1 MWPAEPRPEVAAP
14 TSGLT
19 IRIDRKGREVTS
31 AIQAIAMDYDGTLTD
46 DDTPTV
52 EVLEAVRAVRAQG
65 RAMVLVTGRILSEL
79 RAVFPDVEDRFDAIV
94 AENGAVLADADGV
107 HDLAPPVAAVLGQ
120 ALAHRDIPVRQ
131 GRVLLACDGAYTG
144 AVVEEVARLELDCQV
159 VHNRAALMVLPGGV
173 TKGTGLEQALGN
185 LGISRH
191 STLAIGDAENDHHLL
206 EVCELGVAVA
216 NAVDGLKDR
225 AELVLEEPDGEGI
238 ARLLRSS
245 LIQGSG
251 TLAPRRWQLTLG
263 RDDHGNP
270 VRIPASQINLLLTGG
285 SCSGKSY
292 LAGSLIEQLVRLG
305 YSVLVVDLEGDH
317 QGLTDR
323 RGILGVG
330 GTEPLPAPGPLAAL
344 VRHRFGSVVLDLS
357 PSSPTEQETYLRS
370 IAPAILAQRAVTGLP
385 HWVFFDEAHALPDG
399 IAAWTDAPDAGETGY
414 CYGTYRPEE
423 LPDLRSK
430 AADLIVFT
438 VPAGTGAP
446 AARRYVARVSG
457 IAEEAIELGGDQGRA
472 VLIDPSGAAPPVPFT
487 VETRHSGH
495 VRHWHKYIDGQL
507 PEALRFYFAT
517 TNPSRI
523 AANLREFHD
532 HLGACPASTID
543 RHVQKRDFSRWIGDV
558 LQDTELSEIVARAE
572 LRVEPDDASR
582 EAFRATVQGAVQAR
596 YLE

>member
-1 MWPAEPRPEVAAP
+1 
-14 TSGLT
+14 L
-19 IRIDRKGREVTS
+19 TS
-31 AIQAIAMDYDGTLTD
+31 AIQAIAMDYDGTLTED
-46 DDTPTV
+46 DRPTAD
-52 EVLEAVRAVRAQG
+52 VLDAVREVRARG
-65 RAMVLVTGRILSEL
+65 RAVVLVTGRILSEL
-79 RAVFPDVEDRFDAIV
+79 RAVFPAVEDQFDAIV

-131 GRVLLACDGAYTG
+131 GRVLLACDGVHTG

-159 VHNRAALMVLPGGV
+159 VHNRGALMVLPGGV

-216 NAVDGLKDR
+216 NAVDALKDR
-225 AELVLEEPDGEGI
+225 ADLVLEEADGDGI
-238 ARLLRSS
+238 ARLLRSP
-245 LIQGSG
+245 LIQGRG
-251 TLAPRRWQLTLG
+251 RLAPRGWQLTLG

-270 VRIPASQINLLLTGG
+270 MRIPASQINLLLTGG

-323 RGILGVG
+323 RGILGTG

-357 PSSPTEQETYLRS
+357 SLTPAEQEAYLRS
-370 IAPAILAQRAVTGLP
+370 IAPVILAQRAVTGLP
-385 HWVFFDEAHALPDG
+385 HWIFFDEAHALPAG
-399 IAAWTDAPDAGETGY
+399 IAAWTDVPDAGETGY
-414 CYGTYRPEE
+414 CYSTYRPEE
-423 LPDLRSK
+423 LPELRSK

-438 VPAGTGAP
+438 VPDGTGAP
-446 AARRYVARVSG
+446 EARRYVARISGVS
-457 IAEEAIELGGDQGRA
+457 EEAIELGGGQGRA
-472 VLIDPSGAAPPVPFT
+472 VLIDPDAAGPPVPFA

-517 TNPSRI
+517 TDPSRV

-532 HLGACPASTID
+532 HLGACPTSAIAQHAG
-543 RHVQKRDFSRWIGDV
+543 RRDFSRWIGDV
-558 LQDTELSEIVARAE
+558 LQDTELSEIVAHAEHRAQANE
-572 LRVEPDDASR
+572 QSL
-582 EAFRATVQGAVQAR
+582 EAFRAAARRAIQAR